1 MNAKDT
7 LYKQAAEKAAV
18 EYTEVKRGYKTA
30 QEKRAFKLAEDA
42 RRAEWRASLAELDEA
57 ERRARLKA
65 FGQFKKKVFF
75 ASILPKKR
83 AGKLHFKPVKP
94 ENGHIFN

>member
-7 LYKQAAEKAAV
+7 LYRQFATKAAT
-18 EYTEVKRGYKTA
+18 EYADVKRGYKTA

-42 RRAEWRASLAELDEA
+42 RRAEWRESLTGLDEA
-57 ERRARLKA
+57 ERRAQLKA
-65 FGQFKKKVFF
+65 FSYFKKKVFF
-75 ASILPKKR
+75 ASIMPKKR

>member
-7 LYKQAAEKAAV
+7 LYKQAAEKAAI
-18 EYTEVKRGYKTA
+18 EYAELKRGYKTA
-30 QEKRAFKLAEDA
+30 QEKRAFKLAEAA
-42 RRAEWRASLAELDEA
+42 RRDEWRAGLAALDEG

-65 FGQFKKKVFF
+65 FAVFKKKVFF